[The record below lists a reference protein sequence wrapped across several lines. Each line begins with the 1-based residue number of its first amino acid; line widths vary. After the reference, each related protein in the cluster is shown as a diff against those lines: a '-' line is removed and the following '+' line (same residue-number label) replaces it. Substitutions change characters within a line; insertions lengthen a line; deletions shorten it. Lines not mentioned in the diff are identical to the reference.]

1 MPGLLIKDI
10 PEHLHVQLKKRAAR
24 NHRSMT
30 REAIAIL
37 EAALAGRPDRPS
49 LAEIDRMRVRGKK
62 PLTDAF
68 LRKARTQGRA

>member
-1 MPGLLIKDI
+1 MAGLMIKDI
-10 PEHLHVQLKKRAAR
+10 PERLHAELKRRAVR

-37 EAALAGRPDRPS
+37 ESALAANPSRPT

-62 PLTDAF
+62 LLTEAI
-68 LRKARTQGRA
+68 LRKARAQRPR